1 MLKFLKRRPSLLTC
15 LYIFSNCS
23 RDFKEEMFYFSL
35 SGGQGSGFKSTREF
49 SKESVSEQR
58 RQEGALE
65 FPGSR

>member
-1 MLKFLKRRPSLLTC
+1 MLKFLQRRPSLLIC
-15 LYIFSNCS
+15 MYIFSNFS
-23 RDFKEEMFYFSL
+23 RDFKEEIFYFSL
-35 SGGQGSGFKSTREF
+35 SGGQGSGYNSTGEF